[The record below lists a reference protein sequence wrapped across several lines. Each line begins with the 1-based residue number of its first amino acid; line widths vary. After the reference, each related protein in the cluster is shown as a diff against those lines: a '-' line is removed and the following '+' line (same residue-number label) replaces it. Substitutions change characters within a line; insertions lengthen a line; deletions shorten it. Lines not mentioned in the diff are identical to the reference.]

1 MAGRHRLKKKRLIWP
16 RLVVGVLC
24 VSAVAGA
31 VVWSDQSYDSPLHET
46 PVDVTEQPTAA
57 PPTAV
62 VETTTAPA
70 APPADQPEDA
80 PTAAVPAPPTV
91 VPEEQVQ
98 KQPADS
104 APQTTD
110 TEAPPPKATPTPQTP
125 EPKPATSYPT
135 TGFGGVKPFVAVVG
149 HLIKLL
155 FDVNVGGVGHRSRA
169 SDHPL
174 GYALDFMVGS
184 DRAKGDKIAA
194 CVLSHEKAWH
204 VNYVI
209 WRQRI
214 NYGNGWEA
222 MKDRGSVT
230 ENHYD
235 HVHVSFDHGTLSL
248 PLALTC

>member
-1 MAGRHRLKKKRLIWP
+1 MAGRHRLKKKKLIWP
-16 RLVVGVLC
+16 RLVVGILC
-24 VSAVAGA
+24 ISAVAGA
-31 VVWSDQSYDSPLHET
+31 IVWSNRASDSPLHRN

-57 PPTAV
+57 PSTAV

-70 APPADQPEDA
+70 PPSIEDA
-80 PTAAVPAPPTV
+80 PTAAVPTPPPV

-98 KQPADS
+98 KQPAETT
-104 APQTTD
+104 PQTTD
-110 TEAPPPKATPTPQTP
+110 TETTAAPPPKAETTPQTP
-125 EPKPATSYPT
+125 EAEPATSYPT
-135 TGFGGVKPFVAVVG
+135 SGFGGVKPFVAVVG

-155 FDVNVGGVGHRSRA
+155 FDVAVGGVGHRSRA

-235 HVHVSFDHGTLSL
+235 HVHVSFDHGKLAL